1 MATLIKNMGTLPLDM
16 ARVYFT
22 ETTLGVEY
30 LHSYGIIRRDLKP
43 DNLLITSM
51 GHVNLTEFGLSKVGL
66 MNCKYK
72 SLSFTFSIFHCI
84 FLNNFS

>member
-1 MATLIKNMGTLPLDM
+1 M

-22 ETTLGVEY
+22 ETTFAVEY
-30 LHSYGIIRRDLKP
+30 LHSYGIIHRDLKP

-72 SLSFTFSIFHCI
+72 SLYFTFSLCHSLFFPSNYI
-84 FLNNFS
+84 FL